1 MFKQKTVYEMR
12 MSDWSSDVCSS
23 DLDMRDWRRYRGYDW
38 NRYEPGYSYYYADRY
53 YRDGRYYQPR
63 RLTRADRVYR
73 GGNGRYYCRRSDGT
87 TGLIIGGLAGGVIG
101 NLVTDGGSQLLGTL
115 IGAGAGALLGNEIDR
130 GQVIRSEE
138 HTSELQSLMRNV
150 YYVFCLK

>member
-1 MFKQKTVYEMR
+1 MR
-12 MSDWSSDVCSS
+12 KAQRDYRKDMRKAQHERRKDIRKAQRERRK
-23 DLDMRDWRRYRGYDW
+23 DMRDWRRYRGYDW

-87 TGLIIGGLAGGVIG
+87 
-101 NLVTDGGSQLLGTL
+101 
-115 IGAGAGALLGNEIDR
+115 
-130 GQVIRSEE
+130 RSEE
-138 HTSELQSLMRNV
+138 RRVGKECVSTCRSRWSPYNSKKQNQHV
-150 YYVFCLK
+150 I